1 MRNCRLSSLSKRKE
15 RKNSKRM
22 MKRKR
27 GVYKIFFSFLLKSG
41 KTESGKNNFWR
52 RERGG
57 RTIFNLGW
65 QNPNRQPLMFLG
77 VITTSVAK
85 QRARWRKEEEEEE
98 EEVSLSSQVRGVEKR
113 KGQSPPF
120 SGGGQKIAASSS

>member
-1 MRNCRLSSLSKRKE
+1 MTHTVQKVLFVSAQKWENGIWEKQQQRRTTTTWEVGDGSCRP
-15 RKNSKRM
+15 
-22 MKRKR
+22 
-27 GVYKIFFSFLLKSG
+27 
-41 KTESGKNNFWR
+41 WR

-85 QRARWRKEEEEEE
+85 QRARRRKEEEE